1 MSKGLFSAKMILNI
15 ILVTLILFLV
25 MTLFVDNLVPSL
37 FQSNSQ
43 DNGEVQSKVVN
54 FQKQDVMALS
64 TPDRSPFEIIQLNFT
79 WIPTNPKNNSILEID
94 CSFRYMIGA
103 PAQTNWIIN
112 YGITISSFHRSFE
125 ERVWNFSTN
134 GEWELV
140 SFKIMQ
146 ETANDIWII
155 PNQTEYQILFTL
167 ISHTNQTYIRNLN
180 LMLLVVDG

>member
-1 MSKGLFSAKMILNI
+1 MSKGPFSAKMIFNI

-25 MTLFVDNLVPSL
+25 MTLFADNSILSL
-37 FQSNSQ
+37 LQSNSQ

-54 FQKQDVMALS
+54 FQNQTVMPLS
-64 TPDRSPFEIIQLNFT
+64 MPVGSPFEFLHLNFT
-79 WIPTNPKNNSILEID
+79 WNPTNPKNNSILEID
-94 CSFRYMIGA
+94 CSFEYMVSA

-155 PNQTEYQILFTL
+155 PNQSEYQILFTL
-167 ISHTNQTYIRNLN
+167 IAHTNQTYIRNLN
-180 LMLLVVDG
+180 LMLLVVDR